1 MFEISAD
8 GNRLS
13 QRPLL
18 DPFDFL
24 TDDFLAA
31 TNNVGNGF
39 DGYTSTRHSCL
50 EIRVQ

>member
-1 MFEISAD
+1 MFKISAN

-18 DPFDFL
+18 DPLDFL

-31 TNNVGNGF
+31 TDDVGKGF
-39 DGYTSTRHSCL
+39 DGHPSIRHSCQK
-50 EIRVQ
+50 IRVQ